1 MVPPSFQDEGMTD
14 RRGFLQVILAALGL
28 TALGCFTYPLVR
40 FLSPSAGLEPGGTV
54 TIDKNDVPVGGAKD
68 LVLNDLPIIVINRPQ
83 KGYIALSRVCTHLGC
98 LVEFQKGADI
108 LLCPCHAGKFDL
120 EGNVI
125 SGPPPQPLPRLALK
139 VEGNSLVIG

>member
-1 MVPPSFQDEGMTD
+1 MTD
-14 RRGFLQVILAALGL
+14 RRGFLQFLLAALGL
-28 TALGCFTYPLVR
+28 TVLGCFAYPLVR
-40 FLSPSAGLEPGGTV
+40 FLSPSAGGGPGGTV
-54 TIDKNDVPVGGAKD
+54 TIDKKDVPVGGAKD
-68 LVLNDLPIIVINRPQ
+68 LVLNDLPIIVINRPE

-98 LVEFQKGADI
+98 LVEYQKGTEV

-120 EGNVI
+120 DGNVI

>member
-1 MVPPSFQDEGMTD
+1 MTD
-14 RRGFLQVILAALGL
+14 RRGFLQFILAALGF
-28 TALGCFTYPLVR
+28 TALGCFAYPLAL
-40 FLSPSAGLEPGGTV
+40 FLSPSAGVGPGGTV
-54 TIDKNDVPVGGAKD
+54 TIDKKEVPEDGAKD
-68 LVLNDLPIIVINRPQ
+68 LVLNDLPIIIINRPK

-98 LVEFQKGADI
+98 LVEYQKGAEV

-125 SGPPPQPLPRLALK
+125 SGPPPQPLSRLALK

>member
-1 MVPPSFQDEGMTD
+1 MTD
-14 RRGFLQVILAALGL
+14 RRGFLQFLLAALSL
-28 TALGCFTYPLVR
+28 TALGCFAYPLAR
-40 FLSPSAGLEPGGTV
+40 FLSPSAGAGPGGTV
-54 TIDKNDVPVGGAKD
+54 TIDKKDVPEGGAKD

-98 LVEFQKGADI
+98 LVDYQESAGV

-120 EGNVI
+120 ECKVI

-139 VEGNSLVIG
+139 VEGNSLIIG